1 MPEVS
6 PSRKKQDNKKNL
18 KEEMSM
24 WSYAELSQMAKAF
37 GGPEKMLKA
46 LTKKGIEIGVKQAR
60 GKYTLI
66 GMLGGIA
73 ISGFAVLAYSFL
85 KKDETKAI
93 EAGDT
98 AEQLLVDGIKA
109 YDEEVKKNPDMEPL
123 PEISREEAEAKLD
136 QFVQEVADE
145 MNDEMLE

>member
-1 MPEVS
+1 
-6 PSRKKQDNKKNL
+6 
-18 KEEMSM
+18 M

-37 GGPEKMLKA
+37 GGPEKLLKA

-73 ISGFAVLAYSFL
+73 ISGFAVLAYSLL
-85 KKDETKAI
+85 KKDEAVAV
-93 EAGDT
+93 EGGDT

-109 YDEEVKKNPDMEPL
+109 YDKEVKKNPDMEPL
-123 PEISREEAEAKLD
+123 PEISREEAEAKID
-136 QFVQEVADE
+136 QYVQDVADE
-145 MNDEMLE
+145 LKKKKKKKLGDQDETECPGDDKPD